1 MIEITKNLRVYL
13 TIAVILPLLITSCN
27 SDAPV
32 MEQPEKVYYDT
43 AQRRMK
49 ANNFYSAIESLEA
62 IEARYPFG
70 RYAEQ
75 AQSELIYAYFMNGE
89 DEAAHEAAEKFIRL
103 NPRHPNIDYAYF
115 MRGIASYT
123 RDKGMFARIFKSDLS
138 NRDISGAKQA
148 FGELS
153 EFLTRFPQSQ
163 YAAYASQRLIYLRA
177 LIAKNELVAA
187 EYYLKRKAYVAAF
200 RRAKYVIE
208 NIPNTS
214 ETLRALK
221 ILKECYQALG
231 YFDLEA
237 DIDSLIKANGGKVI
251 ESPEKSSWNF
261 FSRDLP
267 SPQTI
272 YEDRYKDL

>member
-1 MIEITKNLRVYL
+1 MIQMKKNIRFL
-13 TIAVILPLLITSCN
+13 TFLTAILPSLLLVSCN
-27 SDAPV
+27 SDEQI
-32 MEQPEKVYYDT
+32 MEQPEKVYYDL

-49 ANNFYSAIESLEA
+49 ANNFFSAIESLEA

-75 AQSELIYAYFMNGE
+75 AQSELIYAYFM
-89 DEAAHEAAEKFIRL
+89 
-103 NPRHPNIDYAYF
+103 
-115 MRGIASYT
+115 RGIASYT
-123 RDKGMFARIFKSDLS
+123 RDKGMFARVFKQDLS

-163 YAAYASQRLIYLRA
+163 YAPYASQRLIYLRT

-187 EYYLKRKAYVAAF
+187 EYYLKRKAYVAAL

-221 ILKECYQALG
+221 ITKQCYEALG
-231 YFDLEA
+231 YFNLME
-237 DIDSLIKANGGKVI
+237 DIDGLIAANSTEEEI
-251 ESPEKSSWNF
+251 IPTEWSWNI
-261 FSRDLP
+261 FSRKVP
-267 SPQTI
+267 APN
-272 YEDRYKDL
+272 EE

>member
-1 MIEITKNLRVYL
+1 MMQIKKYFQINLA
-13 TIAVILPLLITSCN
+13 IAIIVPLLIASCN

-32 MEQPEKVYYDT
+32 MERPEKVYYDT

-75 AQSELIYAYFMNGE
+75 AQSELIYAYYMNGE
-89 DEAAHEAAEKFIRL
+89 DEASHEAAEKFIRL

-115 MRGIASYT
+115 MRGVASYT
-123 RDKGMFARIFKSDLS
+123 RDKGMFTRIFKFDLS

-163 YAAYASQRLIYLRA
+163 YAPYAL
-177 LIAKNELVAA
+177 
-187 EYYLKRKAYVAAF
+187 
-200 RRAKYVIE
+200 
-208 NIPNTS
+208 
-214 ETLRALK
+214 
-221 ILKECYQALG
+221 
-231 YFDLEA
+231 
-237 DIDSLIKANGGKVI
+237 SLIHI
-251 ESPEKSSWNF
+251 
-261 FSRDLP
+261 
-267 SPQTI
+267 
-272 YEDRYKDL
+272 